1 MKNCKV
7 PATRL
12 QCETAFN
19 SRCIKENAP
28 ILEELVELRSELA
41 GILGFATHA
50 AFITDVRMSGS
61 EEKVRSFL
69 SELSDKLTPLMEK
82 DMGVLLELKKAECSK
97 LGLPFDGKINNWDS
111 SYYRNMVEKEHYQVD
126 HEEIKTYFPLERVTT
141 GLLDI
146 YQELL
151 SLVFV
156 PVSTGTWHEEV
167 VCYRVE
173 DKATKATMGHFYL
186 DLHPR
191 EGKYGHAACW
201 GLQPGCKI
209 SETKRMLPVAAC
221 VCNFTKGTKEA
232 PSLMMHSEVE
242 TFFHEFGHCMHQL
255 CSEADFSRFAGT
267 AVERDF
273 VEAPSQMLENWCWE
287 KEALIRMSGRVGDN
301 APLPE
306 ELLQSMLK
314 SRNANAGILNKRQ
327 VFLATFDQTIHTSK
341 KADTAAE
348 MARLQKAICGI
359 ELTPGTNMSASF
371 GHLAGGYD
379 AQYYGYMWSE
389 VFSMDMYESMFKA
402 KGIFNAEVGMAYR
415 KKILAVGGSRDAS
428 ESLRD
433 FLGRDPTPDA
443 FLRSKGLEVSGG
455 APRSNASGE
464 WVEVEAK

>member
-1 MKNCKV
+1 MWALSTCGEPNDIKKNTHPKHVTALFCPTC
-7 PATRL
+7 PAAR
-12 QCETAFN
+12 Q
-19 SRCIKENAP
+19 
-28 ILEELVELRSELA
+28 
-41 GILGFATHA
+41 
-50 AFITDVRMSGS
+50 
-61 EEKVRSFL
+61 
-69 SELSDKLTPLMEK
+69 
-82 DMGVLLELKKAECSK
+82 AECSK

-273 VEAPSQMLENWCWE
+273 VEAPSQMLENWCWQPNVLNKLSRHHQTGE
-287 KEALIRMSGRVGDN
+287 
-301 APLPE
+301 PLPSA
-306 ELLQSMLK
+306 LLDKLIAAKNVNSGFSIM
-314 SRNANAGILNKRQ
+314 RQ
-327 VFLATFDQTIHTSK
+327 VYLGKLDLAIHSETPPATS
-341 KADTAAE
+341 AE
-348 MARLQKAICGI
+348 LQALVD
-359 ELTPGTNMSASF
+359 ELCPKISLVRNPPNCNMLRSF
-371 GHLAGGYD
+371 GHLMN
-379 AQYYGYMWSE
+379 QY
-389 VFSMDMYESMFKA
+389 VHVHVA
-402 KGIFNAEVGMAYR
+402 RAA
-415 KKILAVGGSRDAS
+415 LP
-428 ESLRD
+428 L
-433 FLGRDPTPDA
+433 
-443 FLRSKGLEVSGG
+443 SGQWPSNRVRLVRRTC
-455 APRSNASGE
+455 APRGPSARVVNLTKARKRPPTGLYFAGLCL
-464 WVEVEAK
+464 VAP